1 MTHRILWL
9 TLATGL
15 LAACSST
22 TSFTDAELSQAAT
35 QGNGKAQYELAKRLA
50 SQPDYPNAMHWMQQ
64 AAEQSGP
71 LAADQHVRANAAWQV
86 GEWYQA
92 GLGEP
97 KNPALATQWWQR
109 SARLGNSN
117 ASYQLGLMCQE
128 QHQGKLVSECLDWF
142 EKAAKQDH
150 AEAQLILGQWYA
162 TQQGADED
170 AVKWLEKAA
179 ELGNRDAQYQLGK
192 RYE

>member
-71 LAADQHVRANAAWQV
+71 LAADQQVRANAAWQV
-86 GEWYQA
+86 GVWYQA

-97 KNPALATQWWQR
+97 KNPALAT
-109 SARLGNSN
+109 
-117 ASYQLGLMCQE
+117 
-128 QHQGKLVSECLDWF
+128 
-142 EKAAKQDH
+142 
-150 AEAQLILGQWYA
+150 
-162 TQQGADED
+162 
-170 AVKWLEKAA
+170 
-179 ELGNRDAQYQLGK
+179 
-192 RYE
+192 